1 MNKKIASKLYKT
13 KVTLKRIGY
22 QEKLVNRITIFKV
35 KSNRVKKSYIT
46 EITVNLGYSKFNE

>member
-1 MNKKIASKLYKT
+1 MNKKIAGKLYKT
-13 KVTLKRIGY
+13 KVTLKRNWY

-46 EITVNLGYSKFNE
+46 EITVNLGYFKFIE